1 MYKHFLKRIID
12 IIFALISLPILLIIF
27 FFIGPII
34 YLTDRDSIFYV
45 SERIGKNGK
54 LFKMYKFR
62 TMKVNAPDIRLA
74 DGSTY
79 NSENDPRVTE
89 IGKFLRKTSIDE
101 VPQIL
106 NVLFGHMSF
115 IGPRPD
121 PPDWLERY
129 PENVKIFLSVKPGI
143 TGYNQAY
150 FRNSTNGKEKMK
162 NDVLYA
168 IQCSFIFDLKILLK
182 TIAVVLKKENTYK
195 IILNE
200 DIKEIAEIERGL
212 KVKN

>member
-12 IIFALISLPILLIIF
+12 IIFALIGLPILLIIF
-27 FFIGPII
+27 FFIGPVI
-34 YLTDRDSIFYV
+34 YLTDRDSIFYI

-79 NSENDPRVTE
+79 NSENDPRVTG
-89 IGKFLRKTSIDE
+89 IGKFLRKTSLDE
-101 VPQIL
+101 VPQIF

-129 PENVKIFLSVKPGI
+129 PEDVKIFLSVKPGI

-182 TIAVVLKKENTYK
+182 TITVVLKKENTYK
-195 IILNE
+195 KILNE
-200 DIKEIAEIERGL
+200 DIKEITEIEREL